1 MGAPASRAPVP
12 GAIRR
17 QDYRPPAFLVD
28 AIDLVFEL
36 DPERTRVTASFAF
49 RRNPAPGADRGAA
62 LVLDGEQQRGL
73 AVALDGAELGT
84 DRYTCSN
91 RALTLP
97 GAPDAGC
104 LTVRTT
110 INPAANVAL
119 EGLYLSSGVFC
130 TQCEPEG
137 FRRITYFPDRPD
149 VLSVYTVTLIADRER
164 FPVLLSNGNRVAG
177 GDAGEGRHFVRW
189 HDPFPKPSYLFA
201 LVAGDLAALDDR
213 FVTRSGRDV
222 ALEIWSTP
230 RNLDRCHH
238 AMASL
243 KAAMRWDEER
253 FGREYDLDTFMIFCA
268 DDFNM
273 GAMENKGLNIFNS
286 KLVLARADT
295 ATDDDFQAIEAVV
308 GHEYFH
314 NWSGNRVTCRD
325 WFQLSLKEGLTVFR
339 DQEFSSDRGSRAVER
354 IAAVSYLRSAQFPED
369 AGPMAH
375 PVRPDEYIEINN
387 FYTTTVYEK
396 GAEVIRMLHTLLGP
410 EAFRRGTDLYF
421 ARHDGQAVTCDDFV
435 QALQDATGVDL
446 DRFRRW
452 YSQSGTPVV
461 HATGRFDAAAR
472 TYVLTLAQ
480 RTPPTPGQPTKSP
493 VHVPLA
499 VGLLAPDGGDLPLV
513 LDGEATAGA
522 STRVLSLTEARAEFR
537 FTGLAVAPV
546 PSLNRGFSAP
556 IQVEYAYAPAELA
569 LLAARDSDPFNR
581 WEAAQRIHCGAILA
595 AARAFAA
602 GEPLPAVPELGA
614 LVATL
619 VGDEGS
625 DPALRA
631 LAVTM
636 PDLAYLAGLSPVID
650 ADALFVA
657 RQHVIREIAA
667 GAQAALR
674 ERFES
679 LRPSG
684 GYAPSQAQIGPRLL
698 RNVCLRYLCI
708 GDGVGLAL
716 AEQQFAGA
724 DNMTDT
730 IAALA
735 AVNDSPSP
743 VRATLLGQF
752 EERWRDEP
760 LVLDKWFA
768 LQATSARDDTLGRV
782 RELLA
787 HPRYNA
793 RNPNRVRALVASFAL
808 RNWRGFHAGG
818 GAGYAFVAN
827 EIAALDRTNPMVAA
841 TLTGAFNQW
850 QRHAE
855 PRRSLQRAAL
865 VRIGELPGLS
875 PDVAEIVARNLAA

>member
-1 MGAPASRAPVP
+1 
-12 GAIRR
+12 
-17 QDYRPPAFLVD
+17 
-28 AIDLVFEL
+28 
-36 DPERTRVTASFAF
+36 
-49 RRNPAPGADRGAA
+49 
-62 LVLDGEQQRGL
+62 
-73 AVALDGAELGT
+73 
-84 DRYTCSN
+84 
-91 RALTLP
+91 
-97 GAPDAGC
+97 
-104 LTVRTT
+104 
-110 INPAANVAL
+110 
-119 EGLYLSSGVFC
+119 
-130 TQCEPEG
+130 
-137 FRRITYFPDRPD
+137 
-149 VLSVYTVTLIADRER
+149 
-164 FPVLLSNGNRVAG
+164 
-177 GDAGEGRHFVRW
+177 
-189 HDPFPKPSYLFA
+189 
-201 LVAGDLAALDDR
+201 
-213 FVTRSGRDV
+213 
-222 ALEIWSTP
+222 
-230 RNLDRCHH
+230 
-238 AMASL
+238 
-243 KAAMRWDEER
+243 
-253 FGREYDLDTFMIFCA
+253 
-268 DDFNM
+268 
-273 GAMENKGLNIFNS
+273 
-286 KLVLARADT
+286 
-295 ATDDDFQAIEAVV
+295 
-308 GHEYFH
+308 
-314 NWSGNRVTCRD
+314 
-325 WFQLSLKEGLTVFR
+325 
-339 DQEFSSDRGSRAVER
+339 
-354 IAAVSYLRSAQFPED
+354 
-369 AGPMAH
+369 MAH

-410 EAFRRGTDLYF
+410 EALPPRHGSLLRPARR
-421 ARHDGQAVTCDDFV
+421 QAVTCDDFV
-435 QALQDATGVDL
+435 QAMHDASGVDL
-446 DRFRRW
+446 TQFKRW
-452 YSQSGTPVV
+452 YAQSGTPVV

-480 RTPPTPGQPTKSP
+480 RTPPTPGQPDQAA
-493 VHVPLA
+493 VPRA
-499 VGLLAPDGGDLPLV
+499 VRRRPARRRTAATSRCV

-522 STRVLSLTEARAEFR
+522 STRVLSLREARSRIPLHRAR
-537 FTGLAVAPV
+537 RRAGAVAAARLLGAGPGRV
-546 PSLNRGFSAP
+546 RVRAD
-556 IQVEYAYAPAELA
+556 ELA
-569 LLAARDSDPFNR
+569 FLAAHDSDPFNR
-581 WEAAQRIHCGAILA
+581 WEAAQRSFHCGAILA
-595 AARAFAA
+595 AARAIAD
-602 GEPLPAVPELGA
+602 GEPLPGAGTGRPRRHAARGPSERPGAARARGDAAV
-614 LVATL
+614 
-619 VGDEGS
+619 
-625 DPALRA
+625 
-631 LAVTM
+631 
-636 PDLAYLAGLSPVID
+636 DLAYLAGLSPVID

-698 RNVCLRYLCI
+698 RNVCLRYLCAA